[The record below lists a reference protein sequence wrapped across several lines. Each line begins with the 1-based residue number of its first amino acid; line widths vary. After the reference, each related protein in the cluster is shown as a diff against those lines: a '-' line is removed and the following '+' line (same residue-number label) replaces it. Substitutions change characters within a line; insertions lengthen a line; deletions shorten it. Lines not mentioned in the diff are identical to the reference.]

1 MCAGNVSL
9 SGNSAC
15 KWYINLDKPE
25 VAALKNRFLICPFF
39 AIYIL
44 LVSIP
49 TTSLNSHLLVL
60 CSIKGNYE
68 PIKYI
73 DLPASSDAPNNAEQK
88 KIIEI
93 KDLHP
98 FKFKVNLY

>member
-1 MCAGNVSL
+1 
-9 SGNSAC
+9 
-15 KWYINLDKPE
+15 
-25 VAALKNRFLICPFF
+25 
-39 AIYIL
+39 
-44 LVSIP
+44 
-49 TTSLNSHLLVL
+49 LVL

-73 DLPASSDAPNNAEQK
+73 DLPASSDAPNNEEQK